1 LTQYMSSI
9 SITLDLFNKQTKLLA
24 RAIWQFIY
32 SLTQKL
38 GCTTGENTHD
48 INIRFAVDIN
58 IL

>member
-1 LTQYMSSI
+1 MSLI
-9 SITLDLFNKQTKLLA
+9 SITLDLFNKQTKHLA